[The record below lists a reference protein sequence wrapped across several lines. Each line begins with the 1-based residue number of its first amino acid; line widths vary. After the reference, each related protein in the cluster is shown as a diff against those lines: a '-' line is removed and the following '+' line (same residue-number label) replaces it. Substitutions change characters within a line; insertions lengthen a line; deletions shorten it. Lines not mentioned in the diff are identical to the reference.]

1 MVRPVKCRQI
11 CHFPETLEF
20 VPKGEFKNHPITITI
35 DEYETIRLIDKEGLS
50 QEECGLQLG
59 VGRTTAQKIYDNAR
73 KKIADALVLGLPL
86 KIEGGQFHLC
96 NGNPKHCY
104 KDDCLMKQI
113 LTDFERNK
121 GEDIVRV
128 AVTYEDGM
136 VFQHFGR
143 TAFFKVYDIEN
154 GEIVSSEVV
163 DNNGIGHG
171 ALVGILTAMDVDVL
185 ICGGIG
191 PGAQNAM
198 ASAGIEL
205 FPGVSGNADD
215 VVKDFAAGHLA
226 YDPDAKCDHHDH
238 HGEGCGHG
246 TCH

>member
-11 CHFPETLEF
+11 CHFPEILEF
-20 VPKGEFKNHPITITI
+20 IPKGEFNNNPIIITI

-50 QEECGLQLG
+50 QEECGKQLG

-96 NGNPKHCY
+96 NGDPRHCY
-104 KDDCLMKQI
+104 KDDCQMKQI
-113 LTDFERNK
+113 LKDFQKIK
-121 GEDIVRV
+121 GEDIMRV
-128 AVTYEDGM
+128 AVTYEDGI
-136 VFQHFGR
+136 VFQYFGR

-154 GEIVSSEVV
+154 GQIVSSEVI

-171 ALVGILTAMDVDVL
+171 ALVGILTAMQVDVL

-205 FPGVSGNADD
+205 FPGVSGNADE
-215 VVKDFAAGHLA
+215 VVKDFASGHLA
-226 YDPDAKCDHHDH
+226 YDPDAQCDHHDY
-238 HGEGCGHG
+238 HGDGCGHG